1 MASPSAPLQGP
12 PAEPPE
18 LLSKVTR
25 RLVPFLILLYFV
37 AYLDRVNVGFAALTM
52 NKDLGISPYLYG
64 WGAGIFFFGYFL
76 FEIPSNLALA
86 KFGARLWI
94 ARIMITWGLI
104 SAAMALA
111 RGPLSF
117 LVLRF
122 LLGLAE
128 AGFFPGIVFYLT
140 YWYPAR
146 ERARVMAL
154 FYLAIP
160 MSIIIGAPVSSSLLS
175 LHGIA
180 GLRGWQW
187 LFIIEGVP
195 AILLA
200 FVALRYLTDGPE
212 QAAWLSPDER
222 RTLSE
227 IMQADRAL
235 SERACG
241 HMSLRD
247 AFSHPRVLLLALIFF
262 LVVMG
267 VYGLGFW
274 LPQIIKRFGVSDLA
288 VGFLTAI
295 PYLVAALVQVF
306 WCRHSDARGERRW
319 HFAIPC
325 FLMAGGFTMSALSP
339 SPYISF
345 AGLILSA
352 IGLMCAQPMFWTMP
366 STILTGT
373 AAAGGIALINSIGNL
388 GGFAGPYLV
397 GWVAQ
402 ATKNPALGLIVL
414 TIALVIAA
422 GLVLAMRP
430 ENVGERRRHS
440 IAATGPSAGTL

>member
-1 MASPSAPLQGP
+1 MQANGSTLMQPPSASSQGP
-12 PAEPPE
+12 LAAPPE
-18 LLSKVTR
+18 LLAKVTR

-64 WGAGIFFFGYFL
+64 WGAG
-76 FEIPSNLALA
+76 
-86 KFGARLWI
+86 
-94 ARIMITWGLI
+94 
-104 SAAMALA
+104 
-111 RGPLSF
+111 
-117 LVLRF
+117 
-122 LLGLAE
+122 
-128 AGFFPGIVFYLT
+128 
-140 YWYPAR
+140 
-146 ERARVMAL
+146 
-154 FYLAIP
+154 
-160 MSIIIGAPVSSSLLS
+160 
-175 LHGIA
+175 
-180 GLRGWQW
+180 
-187 LFIIEGVP
+187 
-195 AILLA
+195 
-200 FVALRYLTDGPE
+200 
-212 QAAWLSPDER
+212 
-222 RTLSE
+222 
-227 IMQADRAL
+227 
-235 SERACG
+235 
-241 HMSLRD
+241 
-247 AFSHPRVLLLALIFF
+247 IFF

-306 WCRHSDARGERRW
+306 WCRHSDAQGERRW

-325 FLMAGGFTMSALSP
+325 LLMAGGFTMSALSP

-402 ATKNPALGLIVL
+402 VTKNPAFGLIVL
-414 TIALVIAA
+414 TGALLIAA

-430 ENVGERRRHS
+430 ENVGERRRQVVG
-440 IAATGPSAGTL
+440 ATGRASETL